1 MVIMADV
8 GVAILEQGTC
18 LEGVTLNPLFSPQS
32 TSSGQVEEVGM
43 ALPKIV
49 LRGRKIILLSGF
61 KDGPKDKSKYRALVV
76 DAEDKLQLAAKRNPD
91 AVAFG
96 YVAGEWIAAA

>member
-1 MVIMADV
+1 
-8 GVAILEQGTC
+8 
-18 LEGVTLNPLFSPQS
+18 
-32 TSSGQVEEVGM
+32 M
-43 ALPKIV
+43 ALPKVV

-61 KDGPKDKSKYRALVV
+61 RDGIYDNSRKRRTLVV
-76 DAEDKLQLAAKRNPD
+76 NAEDKLRKAAKENPD

>member
-1 MVIMADV
+1 
-8 GVAILEQGTC
+8 
-18 LEGVTLNPLFSPQS
+18 
-32 TSSGQVEEVGM
+32 M
-43 ALPKIV
+43 ALQKIV

-61 KDGPKDKSKYRALVV
+61 KNAPKEKSKRDAFVV
-76 DAEDKLQLAAKRNPD
+76 DAEDKLRLAAKRNPD

>member
-1 MVIMADV
+1 
-8 GVAILEQGTC
+8 
-18 LEGVTLNPLFSPQS
+18 
-32 TSSGQVEEVGM
+32 M
-43 ALPKIV
+43 ALPKVV

-61 KDGPKDKSKYRALVV
+61 KDGAYNRSTKHRALIV
-76 DAEDKLQLAAKRNPD
+76 DAEDKLRQAAKANPD